1 MSHVTPLDRRHH
13 YRQLSLRN
21 MRADYFDRV
30 RLVAALRNETMEAC
44 WLDVAEQ
51 GLRVI
56 EESEG
61 IKRRRTESGA
71 PNTKPKAQ

>member
-30 RLVAALRNETMEAC
+30 RLIAALRNETMEAV
-44 WLDVAEQ
+44 WLDVVEK
-51 GLRVI
+51 GLAVVEPTLDI
-56 EESEG
+56 
-61 IKRRRTESGA
+61 RRRRDGA
-71 PNTKPKAQ
+71 K